1 MLVVKSDID
10 GKGKRLVTTQAIKKD
25 EVVYALKNY
34 EVITSPTYTS
44 VQISQTQSIEEF
56 PHIAHLNHSCA
67 PNVIIDTM
75 TMEIRAARDIAAD
88 EDLNFFYPST
98 EWDMSSPFVCLCGS
112 SNCLRIMAGAK
123 HLSLN
128 VLSEYFLNRHIGIM
142 ALECLT
148 RLNRSEP
155 EQLSAKLVTQ
165 SLLH

>member
-67 PNVIIDTM
+67 PNVIIP
-75 TMEIRAARDIAAD
+75 
-88 EDLNFFYPST
+88 L
-98 EWDMSSPFVCLCGS
+98 
-112 SNCLRIMAGAK
+112 
-123 HLSLN
+123 LSLWEN
-128 VLSEYFLNRHIGIM
+128 PI
-142 ALECLT
+142 AQT
-148 RLNRSEP
+148 
-155 EQLSAKLVTQ
+155 VTG
-165 SLLH
+165 L

>member
-1 MLVVKSDID
+1 
-10 GKGKRLVTTQAIKKD
+10 
-25 EVVYALKNY
+25 
-34 EVITSPTYTS
+34 
-44 VQISQTQSIEEF
+44 
-56 PHIAHLNHSCA
+56 
-67 PNVIIDTM
+67 M